1 MWTAVSAEFN
11 RVMTMSLSAMR
22 LGDVRVRVK
31 VAPLAVMMQEPV
43 AIDVAV

>member
-11 RVMTMSLSAMR
+11 RVMTMSLSAM
-22 LGDVRVRVK
+22 LLDGVRVKVK

-43 AIDVAV
+43 AIGVAV